1 MRRKAFK
8 TLGHNINRKMSNIKC
23 SLGIQN
29 DGQRNINVKCRT
41 NVQLMRSGGAII
53 HSALLRR
60 ARGEL
65 RNPRVQ
71 RTLGHKLRAPARG
84 LRA

>member
-29 DGQRNINVKCRT
+29 DGQRNINAKCRT
-41 NVQLMRSGGAII
+41 KVQLTRSRVAII
-53 HSALLRR
+53 HSHEGREENFEILKWNVLFISFDLLLKVFRR
-60 ARGEL
+60 
-65 RNPRVQ
+65 NM
-71 RTLGHKLRAPARG
+71 
-84 LRA
+84 